1 MVAAWGLDDESLIVD
16 QNFVNGKWVEAQSQA
31 RFDVQDPAT
40 ERRIGTCP
48 ESSPSD
54 VTEAISHASKTL
66 LSWRRRSGRER
77 SRVLRKWFDLVN
89 EHRGDLVKIICRE
102 MGKAQADATGE
113 VNMAAGFL
121 EWFSEEAARIHGDI
135 VPHSNP
141 AYRVSVI
148 KESIGVCGM
157 ITPWNFPAAMLTRKL
172 GPCLAAGCTAVIK
185 PDGQTPFTANAFAV
199 LAHRAGLPPGTINI
213 VHALENTP
221 AVGRALC
228 EAPEVRKLSFTGS
241 TRVGKILLA
250 QSASNV
256 QKLSLELG
264 GNAPF
269 IVFDDADLETAVT
282 ALIASKFKVSGQ
294 TCVCPNRVYVQAG
307 VHDEFVDKLVQVVSA
322 FRVGP
327 ASDSRTTHGPLI
339 NRTAAAKSRS
349 HVEDAVSKGGRV
361 VIGESGDGSKSSK
374 HGPNFVHPTI
384 LVNANKTM
392 LVAQEET
399 FGPVAAIFRFEN
411 EADVIADA
419 NDVDV
424 GLASYFMT
432 QNHERAHRVAEAL
445 QAGMVAINTG
455 IIADAAAPFGGVKAS
470 GLGREGIDGAQRCRS
485 ASSPRKLPLTAKECG
500 NNRNES
506 ESGGGGVDGFKVS
519 KGARPDAESSDV
531 PVTVTGP

>member
-1 MVAAWGLDDESLIVD
+1 MRSTNATTAAWGLADASLIAER
-16 QNFVNGKWVEAQSQA
+16 NFVNGNWTEARGQA

-40 ERRIGTCP
+40 DESIGSCP
-48 ESSPSD
+48 ESSEPD
-54 VTEAISHASKTL
+54 VKEAISHASKAF
-66 LSWRRRSGRER
+66 LSWRRRSGRDR
-77 SRVLRKWFDLVN
+77 SRVLRKWFDLVIEN
-89 EHRGDLVKIICRE
+89 RDDLVKIICRE
-102 MGKAQADATGE
+102 NGKAQADAAGE

-121 EWFSEEAARIHGDI
+121 EWFSEEASRIHGDV

-148 KESIGVCGM
+148 KEPIGVCGM

-172 GPCLAAGCTAVIK
+172 GASLAAGCTAVIK

-199 LAHRAGLPPGTINI
+199 LAQRAGLPPGTINI
-213 VHALENTP
+213 VHALQNTP
-221 AVGRALC
+221 AVGKVLC
-228 EAPEVRKLSFTGS
+228 EAPGVRKLSFTGS

-307 VHDEFVDKLVQVVSA
+307 IHDQFVDKLVEAVSA
-322 FRVGP
+322 FKVGHAAEP
-327 ASDSRTTHGPLI
+327 TTTHGPLI
-339 NRTAAAKSRS
+339 NRAAAAKSLS
-349 HVEDAVSKGGRV
+349 HIQDAVSKGGRV
-361 VIGESGDGSKSSK
+361 VIGENGDRSNTLK
-374 HGPNFVHPTI
+374 HGPNFVHPTV

-392 LVAQEET
+392 LVAREET
-399 FGPVAAIFRFEN
+399 FGPVAAVFKFEN
-411 EADVIADA
+411 EAEVIADA

-432 QNHERAHRVAEAL
+432 KDHERAHRVAEVL

-470 GLGREGIDGAQRCRS
+470 GMGREG
-485 ASSPRKLPLTAKECG
+485 
-500 NNRNES
+500 
-506 ESGGGGVDGFKVS
+506 S
-519 KGARPDAESSDV
+519 KYGIEEYLQLKTV
-531 PVTVTGP
+531 VTGNLRL